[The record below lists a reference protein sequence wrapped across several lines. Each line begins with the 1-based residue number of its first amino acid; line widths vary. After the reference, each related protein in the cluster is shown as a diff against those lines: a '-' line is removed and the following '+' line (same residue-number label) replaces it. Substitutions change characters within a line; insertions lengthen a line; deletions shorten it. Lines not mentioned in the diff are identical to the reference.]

1 MKKPQEGEYNP
12 YLQRY
17 IDLIPEGN
25 IAELYKQHTSDTLHF
40 FESVPAEKHDYRY
53 GADKWTVKEVL
64 MHMLDTERVM
74 SYRAFVAGRKDAQT
88 NLYYMDEN
96 AYAANVDVSNRTMDD
111 LLEEFGFIR
120 GATTKFIVN
129 LTEEQSTFKAKNM
142 DHLLSARAMAYVM
155 LGHMQHHLNVIKE
168 RYL

>member
-1 MKKPQEGEYNP
+1 MKKPQAGEYNP

-25 IAELYKQHTSDTLHF
+25 IAALYKQYTSDTLRF
-40 FESVPAEKHDYRY
+40 FENIPAEKHNYRY
-53 GADKWTVKEVL
+53 ATDKWTVKEVL

-74 SYRAFVAGRKDAQT
+74 CYRAFVAGRKDGET
-88 NLYYMDEN
+88 TLYYMDEN
-96 AYAANVDVSNRTMDD
+96 AYAANVDVSNRTMED
-111 LLEEFGFIR
+111 LLEEFRFIR

-129 LTEEQSTFKAKNM
+129 LNEEQSTFKAKNM
-142 DHLLSARAMAYVM
+142 EHSLTARAMAYVM